1 MLSCYTVFT
10 GCIFLFYART
20 SLTCLP
26 SSVEPQLSSSLTLS
40 LKTLFSSGDYYPE
53 WVLTLFHRTRPAKV
67 VCAQHHWKFSGVCMA
82 PVQKKKKKV
91 KLTTTK
97 PLTISGLLLYFLS
110 HIPQSALKVGNII
123 KFLQMGIVI
132 ICPSLF
138 KGPLTGS
145 ELEFSSPKSHLG
157 PCPSIIL
164 PKKLSKF

>member
-26 SSVEPQLSSSLTLS
+26 SSVEPQLSSGLTLS

-53 WVLTLFHRTRPAKV
+53 WVLTLIYRTCPAKV
-67 VCAQHHWKFSGVCMA
+67 ACAQHHWKFSGVCMA
-82 PVQKKKKKV
+82 PVQKKKKK
-91 KLTTTK
+91 LTTTK

-110 HIPQSALKVGNII
+110 YIPQSALKLGNII
-123 KFLQMGIVI
+123 KFLQMGTLI
-132 ICPSLF
+132 IYPSLF
-138 KGPLTGS
+138 NGPLTGT
-145 ELEFSSPKSHLG
+145 ELESSSPKSHLG

-164 PKKLSKF
+164 PKKWSKF